1 MTVTVAGLQP
11 RRAAV
16 IGTISVLVV
25 TAVVAPI
32 GNTIGHAAQALLL
45 VVPVVATAIM
55 GGRRPAELVAGV
67 ATLMFTL
74 VLPPVGS
81 LRLRFTEDIV
91 ALIVFSAVAFTIG
104 GVVAR
109 RVETFNRLEQQRA
122 ALLRS
127 VSHDL
132 RTPLAAI
139 RAAVSELE
147 TDSLYD
153 EAARRHLVEHVGDE
167 AERLDRLVANLLSL
181 ARIEGGGLTPHRQS
195 VDLAELVST
204 TSKRL
209 GHVLDRTEVVVDVD
223 PNVPAVFADYTL
235 LEQVVSNLLENAA
248 RHGPSGAPI
257 NVAVHRVRHGVQ
269 IVVSDRGPGVP
280 PAERDTIFEPF
291 QSRGAA
297 AGSGIGLAIC
307 KAVVESHG
315 GTIAVGDSSDGGAA
329 FTVTLP
335 VS

>member
-1 MTVTVAGLQP
+1 
-11 RRAAV
+11 
-16 IGTISVLVV
+16 
-25 TAVVAPI
+25 
-32 GNTIGHAAQALLL
+32 LL

-81 LRLRFTEDIV
+81 LRLRFTEDVV

-139 RAAVSELE
+139 RAAVSELKTE
-147 TDSLYD
+147 SLYD
-153 EAARRHLVEHVGDE
+153 EAARMHLLEHVGDE

-195 VDLAELVST
+195 VDVAELV
-204 TSKRL
+204 
-209 GHVLDRTEVVVDVD
+209 
-223 PNVPAVFADYTL
+223 
-235 LEQVVSNLLENAA
+235 AA
-248 RHGPSGAPI
+248 S
-257 NVAVHRVRHGVQ
+257 
-269 IVVSDRGPGVP
+269 
-280 PAERDTIFEPF
+280 
-291 QSRGAA
+291 
-297 AGSGIGLAIC
+297 
-307 KAVVESHG
+307 
-315 GTIAVGDSSDGGAA
+315 
-329 FTVTLP
+329 
-335 VS
+335 